1 MSDVNIT
8 IIGAG
13 IVGLAIARKLS
24 KLFENIVVVDRN
36 NSFGQESSS
45 RNSEVIH
52 ASIYYPKGSLK
63 SRLCLKGNEML
74 YEICKTY
81 DIPFKNS
88 GKLIIATNNQEKEML
103 PKLLHIAQN
112 NGAKG
117 VRLVSVAEIESIEP
131 NVTAIGA
138 IYCPT
143 SGYLDSHK
151 LMQFFEIESAN
162 FGTTFLYNTEVKGI
176 TKVEDGYNIDVIT
189 KEGQAYT
196 FDSKIVI
203 NSAGLN
209 SDKIAQI
216 AGIDIE
222 RHGYKL
228 HYFKGI
234 YYRVHHQLEKYPKV
248 LIYPVPPG
256 EGAVGIHTTPD
267 CYGGMR
273 LGPHFY
279 WSNEIEYSVN
289 DTFRDLFFES
299 ASKYL
304 PFIEKDDIMPEGSGI
319 MSSLRPSNEIRDFI
333 ICNEADKGL
342 NGLIN
347 LIGIDSPGLTAS
359 PAIAEMVSEMVYKL
373 LKN

>member
-1 MSDVNIT
+1 MNDVNIT

-13 IVGLAIARKLS
+13 VVGLAIARILS
-24 KLFENIVVVDRN
+24 KQYENIVIVEKN
-36 NSFGQESSS
+36 SSFGEESSS

-63 SRLCLKGNEML
+63 GRLCLKGNEML
-74 YEICKTY
+74 YEICRTY

-88 GKLIIATNNQEKEML
+88 GKLIIANNDDEKE
-103 PKLLHIAQN
+103 KLSNLLITAQN

-117 VRLVSVAEIESIEP
+117 VRLVEKDEIQEIEP
-131 NVTAIGA
+131 NVSAIKA

-143 SGYLDSHK
+143 SGHLDSHR
-151 LMQFFEIESAN
+151 LMQFFEIEASN
-162 FGTTFLYNTEVKGI
+162 FGATFLYNTEVKGI
-176 TKVEDGYNIDVIT
+176 KKIKEGYIIDVNTADGYEYSFNT
-189 KEGQAYT
+189 NL
-196 FDSKIVI
+196 VI
-203 NSAGLN
+203 NSAGLYAD
-209 SDKIAQI
+209 SIAQM

-222 RHGYKL
+222 KYGYKL

-248 LIYPVPPG
+248 LIYPVPLG
-256 EGAVGIHTTPD
+256 NGAVGIHTTPD

-289 DTFRDLFFES
+289 DDFRGLFFS
-299 ASKYL
+299 SVSKYL
-304 PFIEKDDIMPEGSGI
+304 PFIQKDDIMPEGSGI
-319 MSSLRPSNEIRDFI
+319 MSSLKPSNEIRDFI
-333 ICNEADKGL
+333 ICNEAEKGL
-342 NGLIN
+342 DGFIN

-359 PAIAEMVSEMVYKL
+359 PAIAQMVSEMVNKQF
-373 LKN
+373 